1 LPEPALLQVA
11 EPEGP
16 PYGDDEDADKPAE
29 LEWLDGVFE
38 PAGATPAERIL
49 GWLRERPGWHARA
62 DVLAELDDL
71 SAAQWNEAI
80 RELVSFGEVERRGEK
95 RGTRYRASPDV
106 LGES

>member
-38 PAGATPAERIL
+38 PAGATPAERI
-49 GWLRERPGWHARA
+49 
-62 DVLAELDDL
+62 
-71 SAAQWNEAI
+71 